1 MKRLFLYTMAA
12 AAVLS
17 VCSCQEKPESGT
29 LPEIKLSEEPLLLA
43 ADGGEADFSF
53 AVESPAEGGEMKVS
67 APGADWLTGFAVVDD
82 CLVKFAFE
90 ANDTGEERTAE
101 ILLTYE
107 FGGGSVEAVKTVI
120 QDAGEE
126 GGEGEDE
133 PWTGPV
139 PDIVCPDIQVPAE
152 GGAAAAFYYV
162 NDAAEGGELSLSCE
176 ECAWVSD
183 VRLEEPDRV
192 TFNVEPNAGEKR
204 EFRFTLTYTYGSAR
218 QYKDELTVTVTQLAA
233 ASEGPDE
240 EREMTHAAGT
250 YNGTDKTYTNVHEY
264 HIYTSNQPFEVPDE
278 YASASASYDVDL
290 YGAAPADPE
299 TMLPGAGTYEYGITY
314 MMNTFSLYFR
324 DIFGEWHSFNS
335 GTLVLDYDDSGNMLL
350 DITAT
355 DEEGDVHHVTFAGPV
370 VFEDIRD

>member
-53 AVESPAEGGEMKVS
+53 VVESPAEGGEMKVS

-107 FGGGSVEAVKTVI
+107 FGGGSVGAVKTVI

-133 PWTGPV
+133 PWPSLTAPCWCFRATTTTTPGRRRS
-139 PDIVCPDIQVPAE
+139 
-152 GGAAAAFYYV
+152 GGI
-162 NDAAEGGELSLSCE
+162 L
-176 ECAWVSD
+176 
-183 VRLEEPDRV
+183 R
-192 TFNVEPNAGEKR
+192 
-204 EFRFTLTYTYGSAR
+204 
-218 QYKDELTVTVTQLAA
+218 
-233 ASEGPDE
+233 
-240 EREMTHAAGT
+240 
-250 YNGTDKTYTNVHEY
+250 
-264 HIYTSNQPFEVPDE
+264 
-278 YASASASYDVDL
+278 
-290 YGAAPADPE
+290 AP
-299 TMLPGAGTYEYGITY
+299 
-314 MMNTFSLYFR
+314 
-324 DIFGEWHSFNS
+324 
-335 GTLVLDYDDSGNMLL
+335 
-350 DITAT
+350 
-355 DEEGDVHHVTFAGPV
+355 
-370 VFEDIRD
+370 